1 MSNLR
6 KFSARS
12 VILSV
17 LLGAEPPK
25 LPVQL
30 LVRTTELFGISEG
43 TTRTALSR
51 MTSAGEISSE
61 DGWYE
66 LSAERHLIR
75 QRLQI
80 EGRHGP
86 TKEWLNDFWIQAV
99 VTADR
104 RSATDR
110 AELRA
115 KMSGLHMGELRE
127 GVWIRPDNLE
137 FGNLLEHLHL
147 TWFKVLP
154 LDSPVDLVSKMW
166 NLKGWDDKAASL
178 IVRLLNQLPKLNA
191 EDKLSMRNG
200 FELSAE
206 VLRHLKSDPLLPQA
220 LLPNSWRGDVLRST
234 YDSFDR
240 AFRELLVHWFGFAGG
255 I

>member
-17 LLGAEPPK
+17 LLGTEPPK

-51 MTSAGEISSE
+51 MTSSGEISSE

-86 TKEWLNDFWIQAV
+86 TKEWLNDYWVQAV
-99 VTADR
+99 VTAER
-104 RSATDR
+104 RSAADR
-110 AELRA
+110 AELRT
-115 KMSGLHMGELRE
+115 KMSGFHMGELRE

-147 TWFKVLP
+147 TWFKVIP
-154 LDSPVDLVSKMW
+154 IDTPSDLVSKLW
-166 NLKGWDDKAASL
+166 DLKGWNSKAGS
-178 IVRLLNQLPKLNA
+178 ITVRLLNQLPKLKA
-191 EDKLSMRNG
+191 EDKISMRAG

-206 VLRHLKSDPLLPQA
+206 ALRHLKSDPLLPTA
-220 LLPNSWRGDVLRST
+220 LLPSSWKGDELRST
-234 YDSFDR
+234 YDSFDL
-240 AFRELLVHWFGFAGG
+240 AFRELLVHWFGIAGT